1 MVTAVAMM
9 ASGYLLFRRRNAFA
23 PDITSPTRLRRWVG
37 LFIAAI
43 ALNHVWYMPMIFWV
57 SSDDIKMNDLI
68 GCLLDNITFF
78 PLSIVVLLAM
88 LQDRKR
94 PLWPIAMMMAPL
106 ILTIAYSFF
115 RVQLFFI
122 YAHSA
127 LFLQNRSLKSTFFS
141 NFAASFGNGGIF
153 ARIIG
158 GEDTRVPNVKAK
170 KLQVKR

>member
-1 MVTAVAMM
+1 MYDSIREDTLFIILYSMVTAVAMM

-43 ALNHVWYMPMIFWV
+43 ALNHVWYMPMIFGV

-68 GCLLDNITFF
+68 GCLLDNITVF

-115 RVQLFFI
+115 RVQLFFYLRSFCVI
-122 YAHSA
+122 SPKS
-127 LFLQNRSLKSTFFS
+127 LFKVNLFQ
-141 NFAASFGNGGIF
+141 
-153 ARIIG
+153 
-158 GEDTRVPNVKAK
+158 
-170 KLQVKR
+170 

>member
-9 ASGYLLFRRRNAFA
+9 ASGYLLFRRRIAFA

-68 GCLLDNITFF
+68 GCLLDNITVF